1 MEDDVVTEGLAV
13 FTLAL
18 DDLVVSW
25 VVKVG
30 CTVAVANAFFVAVIG
45 VPVVDVS
52 SLDAVSSKIENEKNE
67 RKQER
72 EKLKIKQSFL
82 RNMPLETQ
90 IPTFSHT
97 VKFSFCCS

>member
-1 MEDDVVTEGLAV
+1 MEDDVVSEGLV
-13 FTLAL
+13 IFTEAL

-72 EKLKIKQSFL
+72 CTVFLIQVSNSNSSFL
-82 RNMPLETQ
+82 RDMSLETQ
-90 IPTFSHT
+90 F
-97 VKFSFCCS
+97 